1 MCLVGK
7 PAFVSRELE
16 ETLHEMFRPFGTI
29 RQYSVESSND
39 GLYQCFVR
47 LKEPES
53 HELVARTLGCEL
65 HDEEVRLEIRLR
77 S

>member
-1 MCLVGK
+1 MCPVGE
-7 PAFVSRELE
+7 PAFFSLELD

-47 LKEPES
+47 LQEPEK
-53 HELVARTLGCEL
+53 HELVARALGGEL
-65 HDEEVRLEIRLR
+65 QDEKVRLQIRLR
-77 S
+77 P